1 MALGA
6 KCRSTEL
13 IVLSDNST
21 RWNSTYYMIKRALKL
36 RDQINVFSNKH
47 RKELEKDLLMD
58 EEWDQLEAIH
68 NILRP
73 FKRVTKRLEG
83 RAEKGECG
91 SLWEGLPALETLLS
105 HVELVKMEYAS
116 HKQLA
121 ISLNEAWTKLR
132 QYYEKMDESSAYAA
146 ALMLHPRHKL
156 HYFTKR
162 WKTHLAQ
169 YIQPTKDALRKQ
181 YEEEYLIKYPV
192 ASVALSSQK
201 KKGTDPL
208 QDFLDED
215 SDNDSD
221 KGQYEAYNES
231 KQEILDPDENLFK
244 WWAGQL
250 PKLPALVH
258 WAWDML
264 SIPAMSSECER
275 SFSGAKLTIIPI
287 RNALETDIVEAI
299 EVLNR
304 WQKIEKQD
312 RRRSEAEALQRQR
325 GLVINSEVYNYPF
338 NGG

>member
-1 MALGA
+1 MALIANGE
-6 KCRSTEL
+6 SVEL

-36 RDQINVFSNKH
+36 RDQINVCTLKH
-47 RKELEKDLLMD
+47 RKELEKDLLTE
-58 EEWDQLEAIH
+58 EEWNQLEAIH

-105 HVELVKMEYAS
+105 HVERSKTEYTC
-116 HKQLA
+116 HKHLA
-121 ISLNEAWTKLR
+121 TSLNEAWIKLK
-132 QYYEKMDESSAYAA
+132 QYYERMDESPAYAA

-162 WKTHLAQ
+162 WKTYLAQ

-181 YEEEYLIKYPV
+181 YEEEYLTKYPV
-192 ASVALSSQK
+192 ASTTLPSLK
-201 KKGTDPL
+201 KKGIDPL

-215 SDNDSD
+215 FDDDCD
-221 KGQYEAYNES
+221 KGQYEAYTES
-231 KQEILDPDENLFK
+231 KQEMLDPDENLFK
-244 WWAGQL
+244 WWAGRL

-275 SFSGAKLTIIPI
+275 SFSGAKLTIVPI
-287 RNALETDIVEAI
+287 RNALEADVVEAI

-312 RRRSEAEALQRQR
+312 RQRSQAEAQQ
-325 GLVINSEVYNYPF
+325 GLVVNSEVQSCSF
-338 NGG
+338 DGS